1 MSRRDRS
8 PRDST
13 PDTASALTGHGSRE
27 EDPERFDECRGDV
40 LDSRTRHDSDLL
52 TDGLRL
58 PRTQD
63 RERISHRGRTYRLR
77 GSETELLATVGAFRV
92 VSAADLGGSTF
103 NDIRSGDPGHLVD
116 QGLLDHRHIVVN
128 DEPTTVV
135 FLTQDGKDLLE
146 SYKEPRP
153 HARAQAYHAGLV
165 KPREIAHD
173 VQLHRLFKAESAR
186 IRASGGAVRRVVL
199 DYELKRDYQRFLNRQ
214 DRPRDTTT
222 EEEREAFARLSELP
236 IVDGHLELPDLRVEY
251 ETADGVLAYRDA
263 ELVTE
268 HYSRG
273 QLTGKS
279 AAGFILYSA
288 VAPGSRST
296 NSGTHG
302 TPFDPHHLEWLG

>member
-1 MSRRDRS
+1 MSRRERS

-13 PDTASALTGHGSRE
+13 PDTTSVLTGRGSGE
-27 EDPERFDECRGDV
+27 ERPEREDERRGDGF
-40 LDSRTRHDSDLL
+40 DSVTLHVSEL

-92 VSAADLGGSTF
+92 VSADDLGGSTP
-103 NDIRSGDPGHLVD
+103 DVRSGDLGHLLD
-116 QGLLDHRHIVVN
+116 QGLVDHRRVVVN